1 MSVSRKQ
8 RRAQGVAVPEPT
20 SVEEPVAVEAA
31 AHDLMAEAMAH
42 FGLEPRHILASRLRE
57 NAAGQLEA
65 AILTNGGRRVIYPQD
80 SGRVLSPADKGEV
93 PPKAEPAGIFGKRA

>member
-8 RRAQGVAVPEPT
+8 RRAHDVVVPEPA
-20 SVEEPVAVEAA
+20 SVEEPEADEAA
-31 AHDLMAEAMAH
+31 APDLMAEAMAH
-42 FGLEPRHILASRLRE
+42 FGLETRHVLASRLRE

-65 AILTNGGRRVIYPQD
+65 AILTNGGRRLIYPQD

-93 PPKAEPAGIFGKRA
+93 PPKPEPAGIFGKRA